1 MKLRIEYIANDIKK
15 LKLKLKS
22 LPSKILFVIYIKIS
36 DIKRAFKTL
45 RRFIFF
51 NIYCYCKR
59 YMELNIFV
67 YVLLVF
73 CIPYLL
79 YSNFRIKPRKGFS
92 ILFISIISLVILL
105 NFTLLTFIGTFLL
118 ASSLVVEKKDLHPYI
133 YTASFITFNYE
144 IFNILE
150 LRIIDL
156 TTNYLFPISLVSCV
170 FSSMMIGHWFLVD
183 PTISKEGMKKI
194 ALSGTIKSL
203 ILLPLIYLEFIGQ
216 NIDMVFKN
224 VILIL
229 FFSTSV
235 LSFASFRS
243 LGEKSYT
250 GVMASTGLSYL
261 SLIVSLGGSGGLL
274 LLS

>member
-1 MKLRIEYIANDIKK
+1 MKLRIEYIANDMKKFK
-15 LKLKLKS
+15 LKMKS
-22 LPSKILFVIYIKIS
+22 LPSKTLFVTNIKLS
-36 DIKRAFKTL
+36 DIIKAFKNL

-73 CIPYLL
+73 CIPYLF

-92 ILFISIISLVILL
+92 ILFIAIISLVILL
-105 NFTLLTFIGTFLL
+105 NFTLFTFIGTLLL
-118 ASSLVVEKKDLHPYI
+118 ATSLLIKKKNFHPFI

-144 IFNILE
+144 IFNILDLKLIE
-150 LRIIDL
+150 LTI
-156 TTNYLFPISLVSCV
+156 NYLFPISLVSCV

-183 PTISKEGMKKI
+183 PTISKEGMKNI
-194 ALSGTIKSL
+194 ALLGTIQSL
-203 ILLPLIYLEFIGQ
+203 ILMSLIFLEFIGQ
-216 NIDMVFKN
+216 DIDVIFRN

-229 FFSTSV
+229 FFSTSI

-261 SLIVSLGGSGGLL
+261 SLIVSLGASGGLL